1 MKNYDIAVIG
11 AGPAGCMAAIR
22 ASQLGKKV
30 ILLERNDSI
39 GHKLL
44 LTGNGRCNLT
54 NQAEMEV
61 FLEKFARK
69 GSFFR
74 SAFTTF
80 SNQDLMKFFRINGLE
95 MKVEENGRV
104 FPVTDKSKS
113 VVEVLEIS
121 LDRVNVEVVYNYRLE
136 HLRKDGSIFKLLST
150 KNTGIKASK
159 VIIATGGSSY
169 RRTGSTGD
177 GFKLAGRLGHKTTP
191 LKPGMVPLTVR
202 EEWVN
207 SLKGISL
214 ERVGLTVVYGDKRR
228 ILSVGSLL
236 FTHFGVSGPIIL
248 DKSHEL
254 VGILGKYGDF
264 KLLIDFKPD
273 KSREELENQLQDEFH
288 RWGKRSLKK
297 YLRIHLPQSLTTPVL
312 EILSIDPIK
321 KLNQISKK
329 ERLSILESLKSFP
342 LTITGHLPLEK
353 AMITCGG
360 VSKQEINP
368 NTMESRLVDGLHF
381 AGEIISGCAPSGGYN
396 LQQAFSTGYLA
407 GQSAAHFPNL
417 IKKD

>member
-30 ILLERNDSI
+30 ILLERNNSI

-61 FLEKFARK
+61 FLEKFGKR

-80 SNQDLMKFFRINGLE
+80 SNQDLINFFKIGGLE
-95 MKVEENGRV
+95 MKVEETGRV

-113 VVEVLEIS
+113 VVEVLEIN
-121 LDRVNVEVVYNYRLE
+121 LDEGDVEVLYNYHLE
-136 HLRKDGSIFKLLST
+136 HLHKDGTIFKLHSK
-150 KNTGIKASK
+150 KNTIIKASK
-159 VIIATGGSSY
+159 AIIATGGASY
-169 RRTGSTGD
+169 QRTGSTGD
-177 GFKLAGRLGHKTTP
+177 GFKLASRLGHRITP

-202 EEWVN
+202 EDWVN
-207 SLKGISL
+207 SLKGL
-214 ERVGLTVVYGDKRR
+214 NLKRVRLTVVYGDKRR
-228 ILSVGSLL
+228 ISSVGSLL

-248 DKSHEL
+248 DMSHEL
-254 VGILGKYGDF
+254 VDILEKYGDF
-264 KLLIDFKPD
+264 KLLIDFEPD
-273 KSREELENQLQDEFH
+273 KSHEELENQLLDEFQAL
-288 RWGKRSLKK
+288 GKRSLKN
-297 YLRIHLPQSLTTPVL
+297 YLRIHLPHSMTTPLL
-312 EILSIDPIK
+312 EILSIDSIK

-329 ERLSILESLKSFP
+329 ERFSILESLKSFP
-342 LTITGHLPLEK
+342 LTITGHLPLDK

-360 VSKQEINP
+360 ISKQEINP
-368 NTMESRLVDGLHF
+368 NTLESRLLDGLHF

-396 LQQAFSTGYLA
+396 LQMAFSTGYLA
-407 GQSAAHFPNL
+407 GQSATHFP
-417 IKKD
+417 I